1 MRCRA
6 TPSARSRSASSS
18 RPRTRQ
24 SARWLRSSHAAPP
37 WPRPRSTRRP
47 APSRGE
53 RARSVAIAHRPD
65 ELDTAGD
72 RRALAVSRRL
82 QHDGRRHAR
91 GGRRAQ
97 RRQRDARPTSRE
109 TDRAPRGRVV
119 RRLQQPT
126 EDDVTGF
133 SKLKKVPT
141 GLSATYGPVSFSVS
155 LSTEAIARSSVFA
168 DLMRQQTDAAIARMA
183 EHLQRP
189 MVFVHPAPK
198 EDDGFEIRMLAW
210 ANTIA
215 PLRYGTF
222 LVDY

>member
-1 MRCRA
+1 M
-6 TPSARSRSASSS
+6 
-18 RPRTRQ
+18 
-24 SARWLRSSHAAPP
+24 
-37 WPRPRSTRRP
+37 
-47 APSRGE
+47 
-53 RARSVAIAHRPD
+53 
-65 ELDTAGD
+65 
-72 RRALAVSRRL
+72 
-82 QHDGRRHAR
+82 
-91 GGRRAQ
+91 
-97 RRQRDARPTSRE
+97 
-109 TDRAPRGRVV
+109 
-119 RRLQQPT
+119 
-126 EDDVTGF
+126 TGF

-141 GLSATYGPVSFSVS
+141 GLSATYGPVSLSVS

-222 LVDY
+222 LVDYEPPHIDPLDVKHDGLTLRELLVMAERSRREVTGRHRANFSAAQRAAVSAHWSAELRAKVSASKERDRNEIRCDLQDEP